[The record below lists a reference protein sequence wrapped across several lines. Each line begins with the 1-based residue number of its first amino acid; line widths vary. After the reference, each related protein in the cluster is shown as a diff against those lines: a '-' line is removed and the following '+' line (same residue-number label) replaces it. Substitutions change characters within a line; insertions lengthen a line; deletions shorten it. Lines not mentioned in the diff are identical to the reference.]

1 MQNLSIMNLTN
12 IQEKRAHLK
21 AISAPI
27 KLLLKQGAVHTINE
41 GLAVYY
47 AQQGHFDLNTFKGWI
62 DQGFKVKK
70 GEKALLLWGQPK
82 AIASKKENKE
92 GEEQDY
98 FPVAHVF
105 SASQIEPLSK

>member
-1 MQNLSIMNLTN
+1 MNLTN

-27 KLLLKQGAVHTINE
+27 KLLMKQGEVTSINE

-47 AQQGHFDLNTFKGWI
+47 AQQGHFNLNTFNGWI
-62 DQGFKVKK
+62 DKGYKVKK

-82 AIASKKENKE
+82 AIVSKKENKE
-92 GEEQDY
+92 GEEEEF

-105 SASQIEPLSK
+105 SDSQIEPLRK